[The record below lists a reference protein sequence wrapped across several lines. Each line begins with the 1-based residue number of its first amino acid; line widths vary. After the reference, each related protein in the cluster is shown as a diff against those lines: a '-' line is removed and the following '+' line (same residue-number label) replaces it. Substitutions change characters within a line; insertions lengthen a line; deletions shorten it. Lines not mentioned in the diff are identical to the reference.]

1 MWPNDSKNCDQ
12 FLRHKTYLI
21 SPEKLQQQHHIQV
34 NRLVHNEGEFVIT
47 FPYGYHSG
55 YNLGYNCAESVNFA
69 TDSWLDF
76 GRIAKKCN
84 CEADSVW
91 VDVREIE
98 RKLRGEPTPE
108 YYEETDDDEDEEDD
122 DEPTTLPTP
131 PGSVKGKPK
140 RSHKRKRDLN
150 EKDAKPKAKKLR
162 LKIKAP
168 SFEPCILCPNDSK
181 YERLLPTDNGKQA
194 HRRCALYT
202 PETYISDE
210 AGQERICDISQIDKA
225 RIEMKCYYCRNKK
238 GSVFQC
244 SQKKC
249 VRAYHAT
256 CAAQAGVLV
265 DIGLIPVFGEDGTEY
280 TDTGI
285 DFRCRIHRGRRG
297 KHVDGSVLEET
308 PLIKKTAAKLPVGE
322 VAQFQYLQGEIFAG
336 VILENRKSEQ
346 TFLIELLPK
355 GEQFEVEY
363 KWLLVFDPIN
373 SQLPMPSENAKPL
386 PVELA
391 RKSRTTV
398 EDPAVNDGPKA
409 NELFCDS
416 DAFRWAEFETRKAF
430 NNAAQVKIDILKPKK
445 LWFYL
450 GKVST
455 EAKAHYTSDLAIQH
469 NDPSGNFLE
478 TIRMASVAAAAAVAP
493 VQRKSLSA
501 SYPSLMNQ
509 NPMNTIRVT
518 YQPQQ
523 AHMQI
528 KTQPKPPVAKERPY
542 HGKYAITD
550 PIHPSY
556 QYKPRIGYKVDDE
569 ALYNQ
574 RAFTQ
579 ASASQSQYHHQNSQA
594 LQYPNWRAPPASMA
608 SVAPMAPM
616 VSTQP
621 KIPQAFHGTPE
632 YRPGDTNNGPL
643 YPNSTHNFQRPVPFQ
658 QPQARLP
665 PQQQQAPYSHP
676 PQPHTRPRSIET
688 QFSRPQAPVANM
700 MGSSSR
706 MAMASPLLDDNSLSK
721 TPTVARR
728 PSTISVPPTPITPLA
743 FVPETKGVSHLKV
756 PAKYVYL
763 HDADIARPQVYQS
776 PYAPEGGF
784 TVAYLPAP
792 TATHKSRSRGRSI
805 SDDYF
810 MKRTLSQQEEV
821 NRKLSEEKL
830 RIFEEAQA
838 KARKMDQQQAQRRLS
853 NSQSRAHNPSHA
865 FQNSQ
870 FQHQAQHVPL
880 SAIQQPQSSY
890 RAHSPQSYQNPYAP
904 PNTYQPYQ
912 SYSPSYI
919 PQGHNH
925 PPQQSSQYQQLQQY
939 QQPQYQC
946 QHQSPAYQPTNK
958 PMVSPTG
965 LQFQTPQD
973 FQMQIHRDSQ
983 HSPHDGS
990 FDQFFK
996 GMQNAAV
1003 MPNAQVDGAWRG
1015 YSSGGT
1021 GQGSPLKH
1029 EMGGGGEML
1038 PMMQDRQVGNPML
1051 S

>member
-34 NRLVHNEGEFVIT
+34 NRLVHHEGEFVIT

-69 TDSWLDF
+69 TDAWLDY
-76 GRIAKKCN
+76 GRIARKCN

-108 YYEETDDDEDEEDD
+108 YYEETDDDEDEEAD

-140 RSHKRKRDLN
+140 RSHKRKRDSN

-168 SFEPCILCPNDSK
+168 SYEPCVLCPNDSK
-181 YERLLPTDNGKQA
+181 HEELLPTDNGKQA

-202 PETYISDE
+202 PETCISDE
-210 AGQERICDISQIDKA
+210 NGQETIYDISLIDKA
-225 RIEMKCYYCRNKK
+225 RLEMKCYYCRNKK

-280 TDTGI
+280 TFTGI

-297 KHVDGSVLEET
+297 KHVDGAALEEV
-308 PLIKKTAAKLPVGE
+308 PLIKKTALKLAIGE

-346 TFLIELLPK
+346 TFLIEVLPK
-355 GEQFEVEY
+355 GDQFEVEY

-391 RKSRTTV
+391 RKSRTTAG
-398 EDPAVNDGPKA
+398 DPAIKEGPKPK
-409 NELFCDS
+409 ELFCDS
-416 DAFRWAEFETRKAF
+416 DAFRWEEFETRKAF
-430 NNAAQVKIDILKPKK
+430 RNPAQVKIDIFKPKK

-450 GKVST
+450 GKDST
-455 EAKAHYTSDLAIQH
+455 EAKAQYTADLAVRK

-478 TIRMASVAAAAAVAP
+478 SVRTASVAAAAVAAP

-501 SYPSLMNQ
+501 SYPSTTIQ
-509 NPMNTIRVT
+509 NSIGTAQVN
-518 YQPQQ
+518 YQPQPANLQ
-523 AHMQI
+523 T
-528 KTQPKPPVAKERPY
+528 KTAPKPVMTKERPY

-550 PIHPSY
+550 PVHSSY
-556 QYKPRIGYKVDDE
+556 QNKPRAGYKVDDE
-569 ALYNQ
+569 SLNNQ

-579 ASASQSQYHHQNSQA
+579 ASSMQSQYYNRYPSAQ
-594 LQYPNWRAPPASMA
+594 QYPNYRAPQASMA
-608 SVAPMAPM
+608 SVAPTAPM
-616 VSTQP
+616 VSTAS
-621 KIPQAFHGTPE
+621 KIPQAFHGTHE
-632 YRPGDTNNGPL
+632 YRPENTHSGTS
-643 YPNSTHNFQRPVPFQ
+643 YPSSTHNYQRPVPYQ
-658 QPQARLP
+658 QPQARLQ
-665 PQQQQAPYSHP
+665 PQQAYY
-676 PQPHTRPRSIET
+676 PQPSQSHSRPQSLQT
-688 QFSRPQAPVANM
+688 QFPRPQAPIANM
-700 MGSSSR
+700 MGSTTNAANPPSDDTSFTKASSVPPR
-706 MAMASPLLDDNSLSK
+706 GSAL
-721 TPTVARR
+721 
-728 PSTISVPPTPITPLA
+728 SVPPTPTTPA
-743 FVPETKGVSHLKV
+743 TPTSESKGVSHLKI
-756 PAKYVYL
+756 PEKYVYL
-763 HDADIARPQVYQS
+763 HSAEKARPKVYQS

-784 TVAYLPAP
+784 TASYLPAP
-792 TATHKSRSRGRSI
+792 AATPKLRPRGPSI
-805 SDDYF
+805 SEDYL
-810 MKRTLSQQEEV
+810 MKRTPSQQEVV

-838 KARKMDQQQAQRRLS
+838 KANLHDQKQTQSRQSLGHNQVHSRSSSLHSPLYQQQT
-853 NSQSRAHNPSHA
+853 
-865 FQNSQ
+865 
-870 FQHQAQHVPL
+870 QHIPL
-880 SAIQQPQSSY
+880 SAIQKPQSPY
-890 RAHSPQSYQNPYAP
+890 QAHSPQSYQNPYNSPSPHQAFGH
-904 PNTYQPYQ
+904 
-912 SYSPSYI
+912 YSPSYVSNGLSHQTQ
-919 PQGHNH
+919 PK
-925 PPQQSSQYQQLQQY
+925 SQYQQLQQY
-939 QQPQYQC
+939 QQPQHHYPNHLPPYQSSS
-946 QHQSPAYQPTNK
+946 Q
-958 PMVSPTG
+958 PMVSPPG
-965 LQFQTPQD
+965 LQFQSPQD
-973 FQMQIHRDSQ
+973 FQMQIQRDSHQ
-983 HSPHDGS
+983 QQSPSDGG
-990 FDQFFK
+990 FEHFFK
-996 GMQNAAV
+996 GMQSAAGV
-1003 MPNAQVDGAWRG
+1003 QNGHSDGGWRG

-1021 GQGSPLKH
+1021 GEGSPLKH

-1038 PMMQDRQVGNPML
+1038 PMMRDGPRY
-1051 S
+1051 